1 MESERTYGSFFPP
14 HPPPQKIYSCIR
26 VEHRE
31 VKNEQ
36 IRNRNE

>member
-1 MESERTYGSFFPP
+1 MESERTYGSFF
-14 HPPPQKIYSCIR
+14 PPQKIYSCIR

-36 IRNRNE
+36 IKK